1 MFKYIIQKDGKMDV
15 IEEIDDKRVLDF
27 FFRVMI
33 ESRRYVCFFIF
44 VYKYLIYIGIEN
56 IGI

>member
-15 IEEIDDKRVLDF
+15 IEEIDDKRALDF
-27 FFRVMI
+27 FFRVMF
-33 ESRRYVCFFIF
+33 ESRRYNVCFFIF
-44 VYKYLIYIGIEN
+44 VYKYLIYINN